1 MNFNLLIENIR
12 TLNSIEQGDKIC
24 IFDEKIIIQ
33 KKSFFRPINRYYR
46 CQTRYKTNAFIIELI
61 RRAVEELSKYYFFTM
76 NKSKLNKS
84 EINIKNI
91 SEYNY
96 YLNEINKIKDS
107 LLILKKTYQNDVTF
121 TRSLDMTIKLI

>member
-24 IFDEKIIIQ
+24 IFDEKLIIQ
-33 KKSFFRPINRYYR
+33 KPSFLRPINRYYR

-61 RRAVEELSKYYFFTM
+61 RRAVEELSKYYFLIM

-96 YLNEINKIKDS
+96 YLIEINKIKDS
-107 LLILKKTYQNDVTF
+107 LLILKKTYQNDVSF

>member
-1 MNFNLLIENIR
+1 
-12 TLNSIEQGDKIC
+12 
-24 IFDEKIIIQ
+24 
-33 KKSFFRPINRYYR
+33 
-46 CQTRYKTNAFIIELI
+46 
-61 RRAVEELSKYYFFTM
+61 LSKYYFFTM

-96 YLNEINKIKDS
+96 YLSEINKIKDS